1 VSVAR
6 KYVKSHARAFALR
19 GSLMFLGWF
28 GAAVAMGADAPQATR
43 VVIES
48 DWGGLNPDMPF
59 LTHIVIE
66 RRGDTYELSGGH
78 SKHHLGKPQPEQ
90 PFPLQAIP
98 AAAIQRLVTAMQA
111 PPQSQIDLT
120 VLRPAVDNVQAQ
132 IDQMFTEVDLPDP
145 PPMFHEKMAAWRE
158 ALRGPDA
165 VSKALTKGFGATH
178 SDDYPFIKVDVTL
191 SDGSTL
197 SVRSGSQQYLMLP
210 WKRAGSGPTYSAEL
224 SGAIDA
230 LLPAE
235 ATNKERLEGPISPD
249 NLDVLLDFGLE
260 SDASRLLT
268 EAGAPDA
275 LRLLESRFEVKD
287 VEIAQWPGRYIAA
300 KLKLPRGP
308 ANLMLS
314 TRLLL
319 SKTALADSH
328 EVDRIQQQLT
338 LAQTSPAMAAQM
350 QAKPNTDFSIQDN
363 FGWDQLNKKTA
374 NQFVQQMRAMK
385 KLPELRTDPSLMR
398 GAVMIMEGRSP
409 IYWIVLSDGRAVRW
423 KEFAFSKDIKNNERC
438 DGIPHDNDD
447 LPSYSSPDRCL
458 GDVYGTDG
466 REQ

>member
-1 VSVAR
+1 M
-6 KYVKSHARAFALR
+6 KSHARAFVLR
-19 GSLMFLGWF
+19 GSLMLLGWF
-28 GAAVAMGADAPQATR
+28 GATVAMGADAPQATR

-48 DWGGLNPDMPF
+48 DWGGLSPDMPL
-59 LTHIVIE
+59 LTHIAIE
-66 RRGDTYELSGGH
+66 RRGDTYELSGGQ

-98 AAAIQRLVTAMQA
+98 AAAIQRLVAAMQA

-120 VLRPAVDNVQAQ
+120 VLRPAVDKVQAQ
-132 IDQMFTEVDLPDP
+132 IDQMFTEIDLPDP

-158 ALRGPDA
+158 TLRSPDTL
-165 VSKALTKGFGATH
+165 SKALTKGFGARY

-191 SDGSTL
+191 SDGSML
-197 SVRSGSQQYLMLP
+197 SARSGSQQYLMLP

-249 NLDVLLDFGLE
+249 SLDVLLDFGLE
-260 SDASRLLT
+260 SDASRLLA

-287 VEIAQWPGRYIAA
+287 VEVVNWHGRHIAA
-300 KLKLPRGP
+300 TLKLPGGP
-308 ANLMLS
+308 ANLTLA

-319 SKTALADSH
+319 SQTALADSH

-338 LAQTSPAMAAQM
+338 LAQTSPGMAAQM
-350 QAKPNTDFSIQDN
+350 QAKPNTDFLIQDN
-363 FGWDQLNKKTA
+363 FGWAWLNKKTVD
-374 NQFVQQMRAMK
+374 QFVQQMRAMR
-385 KLPELRTDPSLMR
+385 KLPELKTDPSLMQ
-398 GAVMIMEGRSP
+398 GAVMITEGQSP
-409 IYWIVLSDGRAVRW
+409 VYWIVLSDGRAVRW
-423 KEFAFSKDIKNNERC
+423 KEYASSKDIKKSERC
-438 DGIPHDNDD
+438 EGILHDDD
-447 LPSYSSPDRCL
+447 DPPSLPITDRCL
-458 GDVYGTDG
+458 GDVYEIDTGIKSH
-466 REQ
+466 